1 MSQIVYT
8 KLIKDIGVVGSVQI
22 LQGLSIL
29 LLIPIITK
37 SLGAYDYGIYVQLI
51 ASISL
56 ITSFATLGLPYA
68 MVRFLAGENDKDQ
81 IVDDIWSSVTIIV
94 ATSLVISVIIFLCC
108 DIIAPKIF
116 GDIREITIIL
126 AILIPIECLSGT
138 LQNVFRVFQKLRT
151 YSAILLVKTYLEI
164 VVIIVLLYVDL
175 GIHEVIFSIFAVR
188 TLICLGLI
196 LTVIHHVGIIFPKY
210 SRIRDYFKFGFPTIP
225 ANVAFWITSSSDRY
239 IIGLF
244 LGLSFVGY
252 YNPGYILGEMISI
265 FMMPI
270 DFVFVAA
277 ASKYYD
283 ESKFDL
289 LRDLFKRSVKY
300 YLLFTFPAF
309 CGVSILAEPI
319 LLLISTPEI
328 ANQGYIVTPFVA
340 FGMLVFGLGAVAF
353 GKPLFLAKK
362 THISMINWIFVAAIN
377 VSLNFILIPIIGLV
391 GAALATMLSF
401 TFGFIF
407 GTYFSIRYFDFV
419 VDWKS
424 IIKILIS
431 SAIMSF
437 VLFQLSPSDP
447 VDLLATISFASIV
460 YLVSIF
466 SLKTISSDEINFFK
480 RLLPHS
486 KGF

>member
-1 MSQIVYT
+1 MSQVVYT
-8 KLIKDIGVVGSVQI
+8 KLIKDIGIVGSAQI
-22 LQGLSIL
+22 LQGLSVL

-81 IVDDIWSSVTIIV
+81 IVDDIWSSVTLIL
-94 ATSLVISVIIFLCC
+94 ATSLIISIIVFLCS
-108 DIIAPKIF
+108 DIIASKIF
-116 GDIREITIIL
+116 GNIWEITVIL
-126 AILIPIECLSGT
+126 AMLIPIECLSGT

-151 YSAILLVKTYLEI
+151 YSAILLVKTYSEI
-164 VVIIVLLYVDL
+164 IVIIVLLYMGL
-175 GIHEVIFSIFAVR
+175 GILEVVYSIFFVR
-188 TLICLGLI
+188 TLICSGLI
-196 LTVIHHVGIIFPKY
+196 LTVISHVGIALPKY

-225 ANVAFWITSSSDRY
+225 ANVAFWISSSSDRY
-239 IIGLF
+239 IVGLF

-283 ESKFDL
+283 ESKLDL

-300 YLLFTFPAF
+300 YLFFTFPAF

-319 LLLISTPEI
+319 LLMISTPEI

-353 GKPLFLAKK
+353 AKPLFLAKK
-362 THISMINWIFVAAIN
+362 THISMVSWIFVAAIN
-377 VSLNFILIPIIGLV
+377 VGLNFMLIPIIGLV

-401 TFGFIF
+401 TFGFVF
-407 GTYFSIRYFDFV
+407 GTYFSIQYFNFV

-431 SAIMSF
+431 SVIMSF
-437 VLFQLSPSDP
+437 VLIQLHPSDL
-447 VDLLATISFASIV
+447 VDLLAAVSFASIV
-460 YLVSIF
+460 YLIAVF
-466 SLKTISSDEINFFK
+466 SLKTIDSDEINFFK

-486 KGF
+486 KGL